1 MTEIF
6 IEILKNVLITV
17 ISTVG
22 CQAIWLL
29 LKRMYLN
36 KAWMIY
42 ENTILRKYMIFKIF
56 VDMLISTMS
65 YFCFGFAGIFIS
77 IVFKKEYL
85 CVAFMILNIVGII
98 IYEILMEAFA
108 NLESYIYKEIKYLR
122 WMISLICHMPT
133 VMMTGMFWS
142 KYYGNE
148 TTYNICIVLWFIGTL
163 SYGFYK
169 PVNRKRN
176 KYVDI
181 FTDTRKS
188 YLNVECENIS
198 QKGQWYFIKEG
209 NTTRKIRKE
218 RVSEFVCH
226 D

>member
-1 MTEIF
+1 MAEVF
-6 IEILKNVLITV
+6 MGILKNVLVTV
-17 ISTVG
+17 ISTVV
-22 CQAIWLL
+22 CQLIWILL
-29 LKRMYLN
+29 RKIYLN
-36 KAWMIY
+36 KAWVIY
-42 ENTILRKYMIFKIF
+42 ENTLLRKYMVFKI
-56 VDMLISTMS
+56 VIDMLISMMS

-77 IVFKKEYL
+77 IALKKKYI
-85 CVAFMILNIVGII
+85 CIVFMILNIVSVI
-98 IYEILMEAFA
+98 IYEILMETFG

-122 WMISLICHMPT
+122 WMISLMYHMPT

-142 KYYGNE
+142 KYYGNV
-148 TTYNICIVLWFIGTL
+148 TTYNACIILWLIGIL
-163 SYGFYK
+163 SYGFYE
-169 PVNRKRN
+169 PVNKKVN

-209 NTTRKIRKE
+209 NATRKIMKE